1 MKNSSH
7 NLCPPGAIFLRTA
20 CLLYADHAVSGVF
33 LSAIADFQN
42 ELREAGSNRVAHLV
56 VRCRWYWALLALLV
70 ATPFLVSKSLRADQV
85 ALTRTIASGWL
96 FVALYALP
104 FAGAWSCFRE
114 FMIAASAGGSVLAC
128 AMRAWNDQHSTV
140 AGIVGRQISCDSA
153 TAHSEAPVITAKFV
167 DPSVTPARFG

>member
-20 CLLYADHAVSGVF
+20 CLLYADHAVSRVF

-96 FVALYALP
+96 FVGLYTLP
-104 FAGAWSCFRE
+104 FAGPWSCFRD

-128 AMRAWNDQHSTV
+128 AMRVWNEQHLSV
-140 AGIVGRQISCDSA
+140 AGIVGLQISRGSA
-153 TAHSEAPVITAKFV
+153 TGHSEAPM
-167 DPSVTPARFG
+167 VTPKFLDPLVTPPRFG